1 MLRAAALIS
10 VVLLGLYAALPWW
23 MPKGALTRWLESDL
37 GKTLGVAV
45 RMDTLEASWAEGI
58 VVRNVRVANAEGFG
72 GGDMAVVDS
81 FKSDLSPIHLLWRG
95 RFKWIELSGL
105 RLRVVVHEDGR
116 RNVEALRPL
125 IEMPPPERISVRG
138 VTATIQLPSR
148 DRPLRLDVADGQY
161 DAGRGGL
168 DRITLSAAL
177 VQEGSRAPVTL
188 MASLDRGSGPI
199 PMKSS
204 LRFTGVDTSQLDLPA
219 VLGLPLKRLSG
230 LGEGQ
235 LDCRLDRA
243 GTADFSLTMCVCDLD
258 VQPHK
263 GPKLPVIEMAE
274 IAVGGKADLVSNSLQ
289 ADSFRLRLPGLDLT
303 GKAVAQAPAMGGYWG
318 DLRSLSL
325 QGTVTPGTLAAL
337 VTGKRVLPGGIEIG
351 GDVRVRLKFDEHFSQ
366 MPSGD
371 RARAWSS
378 EGMLD
383 ATAATVRVGPRVAK
397 PAGRTLVANFGGTVD
412 EGTWQRNADRA
423 DLFIGQNAFRSRGS
437 LGSVRRS
444 FSRWAEARKPPTPA
458 TLMKELA
465 ELDWTGS
472 WEVLELESLSDLLG
486 GMVPKDVRLDGRI
499 RGEWSLKPTGRM
511 ELRDVR
517 LEPGTEL
524 RVGQW
529 FVKPR
534 EKRMQLEA
542 SAVIDPDGSR
552 LKRLRLWA
560 GVGDAGFSVEEA
572 AVSFSVVPAGA
583 GEAIDVRGKGN
594 WAVHDAG
601 GLLACIPAARQWHG
615 RLGGELS
622 GTCDF
627 AFQPTRSRLHLVAS
641 ATGLD
646 VKLGE
651 AFAKSAGDPT
661 RVVLDLQA
669 DSSLPAA
676 PRSRASLL
684 VELGAASLDGYASS
698 SPGDGGGR
706 EIRCGGRLRVSD
718 AAWLLQRTPALARML
733 RGCDVRG
740 SMVATASAAL
750 SGGEIAGEIVCDA
763 DDLHFR
769 IPSVGG
775 IKERGSALRLRLVGG
790 TAKGVAT
797 VSRFAADLGATS
809 VMGEG
814 TIRLAEEA
822 RAAPEGAYWPVPGVR
837 GADLNVRG
845 RLVLDSAAR
854 ALLPPLARQ
863 ADKIGLK
870 GTAVVSGRILADA
883 ETINLAGKLDAARLD
898 LDLPGKFRKP
908 AGEPARASF
917 ELALP
922 ADLAH
927 VRLRDLFVATG
938 AGELRADAVW
948 PILGKTTP
956 AIRLAVNVPDMARL
970 AKASPGVAKYRPG
983 GGAFVEAR
991 LRRREGRDEIEHL
1004 TFTARDLTGRFIGR
1018 LGSEGVVEG
1027 HLCRINGT
1035 VRLTDVSRPDG
1046 KLHIGRV
1053 ATEGLELAIGSTHGF
1068 VLADVRNLLASPI
1081 GRIQLFSDNL
1091 DVHQLQRW
1099 PGAPEFVVGGTLT
1112 ATEVKALGDR
1122 ADRIVQQ
1129 IRRRLAKADLRVRVR
1144 ADRLR
1149 QFDGQVRAFYELR
1162 GLAADIS
1169 IMNGQVYA
1177 GYRCGLNGGEVQF
1190 KYSLGLDEA
1199 PQRLKVNAELSEL
1212 LTGENMVAQLAM
1224 EFPRNR
1230 FYGTFS
1236 RTEEVTYALRD
1247 VVMSLLDE
1255 RHSPVRT
1262 GTAVTVT
1269 TNGDVRGRAA
1279 PRFITGIFPGLNLAS
1294 YRYRRMTAFA
1304 DYLPDGT
1311 VENDMIF
1318 NGFNYNLYVTGTTDA
1333 KRIGRYDIGLILPVP
1348 PQTPEVHHRLRQ
1360 GRIPIFKM
1368 KARIEGGQ
1376 FHDEEITYPWPTET
1390 AYKIFLENNI
1400 VYRLW
1405 LAALKKPPR

>member
-1 MLRAAALIS
+1 MVS
-10 VVLLGLYAALPWW
+10 VALLGLYATLPWW
-23 MPKGALTRWLESDL
+23 MPKGALTRWLETDL

-72 GGDMAVVDS
+72 GGDMAVVES

-116 RNVEALRPL
+116 RNVEVLRPL

-138 VTATIQLPSR
+138 VTATIQLPNR

-161 DAGRGGL
+161 DAGPGGL

-177 VQEGSRAPVTL
+177 VQKGSRAPVTL

-199 PMKSS
+199 PMQSS

-243 GTADFSLTMCVCDLD
+243 GTAEFSLTMSVSDLD
-258 VQPHK
+258 VQPNK
-263 GPKLPVIEMAE
+263 GPKLPVIEMAQ

-325 QGTVTPGTLAAL
+325 KGMVTPGTLAAL
-337 VTGKRVLPGGIEIG
+337 LTGKPMLPGGIGID

-383 ATAATVRVGPRVAK
+383 ATAATVRIGRRVAK
-397 PAGRTLVANFGGTVD
+397 PAGRTLVAIFGGTVD
-412 EGTWQRNADRA
+412 EGTWQLNADRA
-423 DLFIGQNAFRSRGS
+423 DLLIGQNTFRSRGS

-444 FSRWAEARKPPTPA
+444 FSRWAEAREPPTPA

-472 WEVLELESLSDLLG
+472 WEIAELESLSDMLG
-486 GMVPKDVRLDGRI
+486 GMLPKDVRLDGQI
-499 RGEWSLKPTGRM
+499 RGEWSFKPTGRM

-542 SAVIDPDGSR
+542 SGVIDPDGSR

-560 GVGDAGFSVEEA
+560 GVGDAGLSVEEA
-572 AVSFSVVPAGA
+572 VVSFSVVPAGA
-583 GEAIDVRGKGN
+583 GEAIDVRGRGN

-601 GLLACIPAARQWHG
+601 GLLACIPAAGQWRD

-627 AFQPTRSRLHLVAS
+627 AFQPTRSRLHVVAS

-676 PRSRASLL
+676 PRSRASLQ
-684 VELGAASLDGYASS
+684 VELGAASLDGYASF
-698 SPGDGGGR
+698 SPADGGR

-740 SMVATASAAL
+740 SMVATASATL
-750 SGGEIAGEIVCDA
+750 SGGDIAGEIVCDA
-763 DDLHFR
+763 DDLQFR

-775 IKERGSALRLRLVGG
+775 VKQRGSALRLRLAGG
-790 TAKGVAT
+790 AAKGVAT
-797 VSRFAADLGATS
+797 VSRFAADLGSTS

-814 TIRLAEEA
+814 TVLLAEEA
-822 RAAPEGAYWPVPGVR
+822 GAAPEGAFWPPPGVR
-837 GADLNVRG
+837 GADLKVRG

-863 ADKIGLK
+863 ADEIGLK

-883 ETINLAGKLDAARLD
+883 KTIDLAAKLDAARLD

-938 AGELRADAVW
+938 TGELRADAVW
-948 PILGKTTP
+948 PILGKTPP
-956 AIRLAVNVPDMARL
+956 ALHLAVNVPDMARL
-970 AKASPGVAKYRPG
+970 AKASPAVAKYRPG

-991 LRRREGRDEIEHL
+991 VRRRDGRDEIQHL
-1004 TFTARDLTGRFIGR
+1004 TFTARDLTGRFIGPV
-1018 LGSEGVVEG
+1018 GDEGVKG
-1027 HLCRINGT
+1027 HPCRINGT
-1035 VRLTDVSRPDG
+1035 VRLTDVSRPGG
-1046 KLHIGRV
+1046 KLHIGGF

-1068 VLADVRNLLASPI
+1068 VVADVRSPLASPV
-1081 GRIQLFSDNL
+1081 GRIRLFSDNL

-1099 PGAPEFVVGGTLT
+1099 PGAPESVVGGNLT
-1112 ATEVKALGDR
+1112 AAEVKDLGDR
-1122 ADRIVQQ
+1122 ADRVVRQ
-1129 IRRRLAKADLRVRVR
+1129 IRSRLAKADLRVRVR
-1144 ADRLR
+1144 VDRLR
-1149 QFDGQVRAFYELR
+1149 QFDARARAFYELR

-1169 IMNGQVYA
+1169 IMNGQIYA
-1177 GYRCGLNGGEVQF
+1177 GYRSGLNGGEMQF

-1199 PQRLKVNAELSEL
+1199 AQRVKADSELSEL

-1224 EFPRNR
+1224 EFPRNK

-1236 RTEEVTYALRD
+1236 RSEEVTYALRD

-1269 TNGDVRGRAA
+1269 TNGEVRGRAA

-1318 NGFNYNLYVTGTTDA
+1318 NGFNYDLYVTGTTDPN
-1333 KRIGRYDIGLILPVP
+1333 RIGRYGIGLILPGP

-1405 LAALKKPPR
+1405 LAAQKKPPR